1 MKRII
6 LIALSLML
14 AIGARAQK
22 EGEIVKTGLN
32 FGPLPAIAFD
42 ADKGFQ
48 YGALLQIF
56 NYGNGENYPNYNSKM
71 YMEYSRFTKGSQ
83 LIQFR
88 YDDKTLI
95 PGTRWSNAFRAT
107 IDKAYDFYGFN
118 GYGTNFDPA
127 QMNPFYR
134 YSRYEYLFKSD
145 VIGKISN
152 NLNWVAGLYA
162 SYYKLGSIDYA
173 SINKGKAEADKFPT
187 DMPTLYDAYVES
199 GVISAKE
206 ADGGFSL
213 GARLGVEYDTRDKEG
228 APTRGIWADAHVVL
242 APVSEVPFYR
252 YSATW
257 RQYFPLVENDV
268 LTFAYRLNYEGTFGS
283 QAPFYALS
291 YISVVGE
298 QIDKEGMG
306 GSDTGRGLMRC
317 RVIGLDTASYVAE
330 LRWRF
335 TRFTLWNQ
343 NIAFAL
349 NAFSDGVMVTRGFD
363 LSKLPD
369 NLKSVFPAAP
379 EDVTL
384 KNGAEERPH
393 VTAGGGLRFIMN
405 ENFIVRAEY
414 GLPISKFAKEE
425 SALRGQDGSGSLYI
439 GLGYLF

>member
-1 MKRII
+1 MKKII
-6 LIALSLML
+6 LITLSLML
-14 AIGARAQK
+14 ASAAHAQK

-88 YDDKTLI
+88 YDDKTLF
-95 PGTRWSNAFRAT
+95 PGVRWSSAFRAT
-107 IDKAYDFYGFN
+107 LDKAYDFYGFN
-118 GYGTNFDPA
+118 GFETNYDA
-127 QMNPFYR
+127 GQMSPFYR

-145 VIGKISN
+145 LIGKIN
-152 NLNWVAGLYA
+152 DKLNWVAGLYA

-173 SINKGKAEADKFPT
+173 SINKGKADADKFPT
-187 DMPTLYDAYVES
+187 DMPTLFDAYKQS
-199 GVISAKE
+199 GVISEKE
-206 ADGGFSL
+206 ADGGFSA
-213 GARLGVEYDTRDKEG
+213 GARLGMEYDTRDKEG
-228 APTRGIWADAHVVL
+228 APTRGIWAEGHVLL
-242 APVSEVPFYR
+242 APLSEIPFYR
-252 YSATW
+252 YSFTW
-257 RQYFPLVENDV
+257 RHYLPLIENDV

-317 RVIGLDTASYVAE
+317 RVIGMDTASYVAE

-335 TRFTLWNQ
+335 MRFTLWNQ
-343 NIAFAL
+343 NIALAL
-349 NAFSDGVMVTRGFD
+349 NAFSDGAMVTRG
-363 LSKLPD
+363 LNISSMPKTLRTI
-369 NLKSVFPAAP
+369 FPTAP
-379 EDVTL
+379 ADVTL
-384 KNGAEERPH
+384 AGNQKESLH
-393 VTAGGGLRFIMN
+393 STLGGGFRFIMN

-414 GLPISKFAKEE
+414 GIPLNK
-425 SALRGQDGSGSLYI
+425 QDGSGALYI

>member
-1 MKRII
+1 MKRLFSLLLI
-6 LIALSLML
+6 LLCTLPL
-14 AIGARAQK
+14 KAQK
-22 EGEIVKTGLN
+22 EEITKTGLN

-48 YGALLQIF
+48 YGALLQVF

-88 YDDKTLI
+88 YDDKYLI
-95 PGTRWSNAFRAT
+95 PGVRWSSAFRAI

-118 GYGTNFDPA
+118 GYATNFDAA

-145 VIGKISN
+145 FIGKITE
-152 NLNWVAGLYA
+152 NLNWMAGLYA

-173 SINKGKAEADKFPT
+173 NINKGKDDADKFPT
-187 DMPTLYDAYVES
+187 DMPTLFDAYKAS

-206 ADGGFSL
+206 ADGGFSS
-213 GARLGVEYDTRDKEG
+213 GARLGLEYDSRNKEG
-228 APTRGIWADAHVVL
+228 APTRGIWADAHLLL
-242 APVSEVPFYR
+242 APFSETPFYR
-252 YSATW
+252 YSLTW
-257 RQYFPLVENDV
+257 RQYFPLIDNDV

-283 QAPFYALS
+283 SAPFYALS

-306 GSDTGRGLMRC
+306 GADTGRGLMRC
-317 RVIGLDTASYVAE
+317 RVVGLDMATYVAE

-335 TRFTLWNQ
+335 ARFTLWNQ
-343 NIAFAL
+343 NIALAL
-349 NAFSDGVMVTRGFD
+349 NAFSDGVMVTRGLD
-363 LSKLPD
+363 ISKLPA
-369 NLKSVFPAAP
+369 NLKTLYPTAPA
-379 EDVTL
+379 DVVLASGKDESLHSTL
-384 KNGAEERPH
+384 
-393 VTAGGGLRFIMN
+393 GGGFRFIMN

-414 GLPISKFAKEE
+414 GKPLNN
-425 SALRGQDGSGSLYI
+425 QDGKGALYI

>member
-1 MKRII
+1 MKKII
-6 LIALSLML
+6 LITISLLL

-95 PGTRWSNAFRAT
+95 PGTRWSSAFRAT
-107 IDKAYDFYGFN
+107 LDKAYDFYGFN
-118 GYGTNFDPA
+118 GYETNFDSA
-127 QMNPFYR
+127 QKNPFYR

-145 VIGKISN
+145 LIGKIN
-152 NLNWVAGLYA
+152 DNLNWMVGLYA

-187 DMPTLYDAYVES
+187 DMPTLYDAYKQS
-199 GVISAKE
+199 GVISEEE
-206 ADGGFSL
+206 ADGGFSS
-213 GARLGVEYDTRDKEG
+213 GARMGFEYDSRNKEG
-228 APTRGIWADAHVVL
+228 APTHGVWADAHLLL
-242 APVSEVPFYR
+242 APFSETPFYR
-252 YSATW
+252 YSLTW
-257 RQYFPLVENDV
+257 RHYLPIIDNDV

-283 QAPFYALS
+283 NAPFYALS

-335 TRFTLWNQ
+335 ARFALWNQ
-343 NIAFAL
+343 NIALAL
-349 NAFSDGVMVTRGFD
+349 NAFSDGVQVTRGININPLPGN
-363 LSKLPD
+363 LST
-369 NLKSVFPAAP
+369 VFPTAP
-379 EDVTL
+379 EDVVL
-384 KNGAEERPH
+384 ASSNDERPH
-393 VTAGGGLRFIMN
+393 ITAGGGFRFIMN
-405 ENFIVRAEY
+405 ENFIVSADY
-414 GLPISKFAKEE
+414 GVPMNE
-425 SALRGQDGSGSLYI
+425 QDGSGSLYI